1 MQPFFFDKEILHLF
15 SSFAANHFSIN
26 NLVIMLSDN
35 DLMKGGVLVTISWY
49 VWFSDMG
56 SELQLKLNRK
66 GIFNTI
72 LYAFVALFIT
82 RVSVHLFPFRPR
94 PFLNTDLGLFTPENL
109 NILAFSHESSFPSDH
124 ATLFMALSYGI
135 WKTNK
140 KVGLFAFIYSVI
152 FILVPRMY
160 LGLHYPSDILIGSL
174 IGIICVE
181 VGFRFNFSKKFDQYI
196 FSFEEKKPVYFYPI
210 LFVLSYQIADLFE
223 DSRNIFGFI
232 LHGK

>member
-1 MQPFFFDKEILHLF
+1 MQPILFDKEILQFF
-15 SSFAANHFSIN
+15 SYFAANHFSIN
-26 NLVIMLSDN
+26 NLVVMLADN
-35 DLMKGGVLVTISWY
+35 DLMKGGVLVTLGWY
-49 VWFSDMG
+49 IWFSDMG
-56 SELQLKLNRK
+56 QELQLQLNRK
-66 GIFNTI
+66 GIFNTM
-72 LYAFVALFIT
+72 LYTFVGLFIT

-94 PFLNTDLGLFTPENL
+94 PFLNTDLGLFIPENL

-135 WKTNK
+135 WKTNT

-174 IGIICVE
+174 IGIVCVE
-181 VGFRFNFSKKFDQYI
+181 LGFRFNLSKKLDKYLFL
-196 FSFEEKKPVYFYPI
+196 FEENKPQYFYPI

-223 DSRNIFGFI
+223 DSRNLLGFI
-232 LHGK
+232 LHYK